1 MPPGHGA
8 RRADAG
14 MHLVGPHIGALQG
27 VGGVCQGL
35 VHQALIRHLARC
47 AGVAA
52 NRVFKVMGAGHAGP
66 RFPMHLQFAHGL
78 FGVFFAFGHHADKIA
93 LHHHRVDAG
102 DVGNGRCFHPVQ
114 GVANESTAVG
124 ARIGWSHDPAMQHA
138 GHAHIVDI
146 DQIRKH
152 LGGDVHT
159 RQALTHPLMVIRWCQ
174 LGVGLQG
181 QIDRL
186 VFEQGCPR
194 QAAVWGTEDFTVL
207 KLHLAWGQGPALGGL
222 SDQPLAGLRRRSSQR
237 RGMDLNRGA
246 GNRGPLVGR
255 HRGHTHQDMDFG
267 RIGVKFFSHQLGQGG
282 AQTGAQIHMAMQSG
296 DAAVV
301 PHGQQTFIALAGVA
315 VDKGRLARRWGLLG
329 QGGATNA
336 QDALRFKQISALVN
350 LLGTHGVRPGWDAS
364 AAQPV

>member
-1 MPPGHGA
+1 
-8 RRADAG
+8 
-14 MHLVGPHIGALQG
+14 
-27 VGGVCQGL
+27 
-35 VHQALIRHLARC
+35 
-47 AGVAA
+47 
-52 NRVFKVMGAGHAGP
+52 
-66 RFPMHLQFAHGL
+66 MHLQFAHGL

-124 ARIGWSHDPAMQHA
+124 ARIGRPHHPAMQHA

-146 DQIRKH
+146 DQICKH

-159 RQALTHPLMVIRWCQ
+159 RQALTDPLMLIRLFQ
-174 LGVGLQG
+174 FSVGLQG

-282 AQTGAQIHMAMQSG
+282 AQTGAQIHMAMQCG